1 MKEIMLSGEAARL
14 AQDAVKRVRERF
26 PLLRGLEDGEILR
39 ALVYMGM
46 QEKEI

>member
-14 AQDAVKRVRERF
+14 AQDAVKKARARF

>member
-1 MKEIMLSGEAARL
+1 MKEIILSGDAARL
-14 AQDAVKRVRERF
+14 AQAAVKKARERF
-26 PLLRGLEDGEILR
+26 QLLRGLEDGEILR